1 MNNNHSNSSTNS
13 TNSNSSSN
21 SSSVSTIS
29 EIPTQFSN
37 GITFSLGPFE
47 LAGYFLNGY
56 HDDNCM
62 KGSDDPS
69 ICTPVSPDRYFFKA
83 SDTNQWS
90 GVHFKF
96 GENTSLLKVSLRI
109 DKARS
114 GCKPLHPAP
123 RNLQEEYNTSC
134 GYNCCGHYAED
145 GHQEYSECGRNT
157 TQTYNLRITV
167 GDYLLCPDHEG
178 ISVVSGTIIEKRH
191 KCYKFDTRR
200 EHVLTGTYVKFDP
213 SKPFYILRVKTGHI
227 LIRNDDGEWAFD
239 MKEVDYL
246 EGFKLAFYNCSVF
259 VEAINSESKFVED
272 IITDGSKYYE
282 ENHGYSFDGE
292 IVDFQNSPK
301 IWYLNDLM

>member
-1 MNNNHSNSSTNS
+1 MNNNHNNSSTNS
-13 TNSNSSSN
+13 TNSNSSSSSN

-47 LAGYFLNGY
+47 LAGYFLHGY
-56 HDDNCM
+56 YEDYCM
-62 KGSDDPS
+62 KVSYYPS

-109 DKARS
+109 DKDRVGS
-114 GCKPLHPAP
+114 DGCKPLRPAP
-123 RNLQEEYNTSC
+123 PDLQESYDTYC
-134 GYNCCGHYAED
+134 GYYCCGHYAAD
-145 GHQEYSECGRNT
+145 QGYKNCGHNT
-157 TQTYNLRITV
+157 FQTYNLRITV

-178 ISVVSGTIIEKRH
+178 ISVVSGTVIQKIHRCH
-191 KCYKFDTRR
+191 KDDTRR
-200 EHVLTGTYVKFDP
+200 EHVLTDTKVKFDP

-227 LIRNDDGEWAFD
+227 LIRNNDGEWAFD

-246 EGFKLAFYNCSVF
+246 EGIKLAFYNCSVF
-259 VEAINSESKFVED
+259 VEAINSDSKFVED
-272 IITDGSKYYE
+272 IIKDGNKYYG
-282 ENHGYSFDGE
+282 ENHGFSFEGE
-292 IVDFQNSPK
+292 FVDLTEFYKN
-301 IWYLNDLM
+301 L